1 MSTAA
6 SRVNSPDNQLHQKT
20 SESMV
25 LSWLCL
31 LGAAVLLLFADGR
44 NTIPLAAWLAPALV
58 LRFVRTQPAWR
69 GLPVA
74 YVAMIVFRAVAM
86 RGMIP
91 IPGIFYYIFLL
102 ISGISAL
109 LPYLA
114 DRLVAP
120 RLPGV
125 LNTLAF
131 PCTLVAVQF
140 VYSHGPVGSWGSI
153 PYSQS
158 GNLPL
163 LQILS
168 VTGLW
173 GITFLIGWFAG
184 VVNWALEL
192 GFGDRRARF
201 PLLLFAG
208 VYGVVI
214 LLGGARLVLSAPAG
228 PTVRIAS
235 LSPTKDGVKISSDL
249 LLTVVQEKATED
261 QVANL
266 RTATNA
272 GVNELLIRSEREAIA
287 GAKIIFWSESAVY
300 TLQQDEAELLGRGSA
315 LAAKYHV
322 YLGMTLGTW
331 TPGAKLPLENK
342 LVLIEPSGVIAWQY
356 LKARPTPGPEAAM
369 SVKPDGRLRYV
380 DTPFGRLVAAICYDM
395 DFPKLMAQAGEQRAV
410 VVLSPAGDWQ
420 AIDPR
425 HTEIASFRAI
435 EQGFNL
441 VRQSNGGLSAAYDF
455 QGRRLAAMDQYQ
467 AADLTM
473 IAEVPTRGTRT
484 IYSVFGDWLAWLCIL
499 GLLTLIAAAWRNPD
513 LSVGTDVAHG

>member
-1 MSTAA
+1 MSTAT
-6 SRVNSPDNQLHQKT
+6 SRVKPLDNQLNHKAP
-20 SESMV
+20 ESAV

-31 LGAAVLLLFADGR
+31 LFAAVLLLFADGR
-44 NTIPLAAWLAPALV
+44 NTIPLAAWLAPALM

-69 GLPVA
+69 GVPVA
-74 YVAMIVFRAVAM
+74 YLVMIVFRAVAM

-91 IPGIFYYIFLL
+91 IPGVFYYIFLV
-102 ISGISAL
+102 ISGVSAL

-120 RLPGV
+120 RLKGMF
-125 LNTLAF
+125 NTLVF
-131 PCTLVAVQF
+131 PCTLVAAQF
-140 VYSHGPVGSWGSI
+140 IYSHGPVGSWGSI
-153 PYSQS
+153 PYTQS

-173 GITFLIGWFAG
+173 GITFLIGWFAA
-184 VVNWALEL
+184 VVNRTFELEV
-192 GFGDRRARF
+192 GDRRARL
-201 PLLLFAG
+201 PLLLFSW
-208 VYGVVI
+208 VYVAVI
-214 LLGGARLVLSAPAG
+214 LLGGARLVLSAPSG

-235 LSPTKDGVKISSDL
+235 LSPAKDGAKISDEL
-249 LLTVVQEKATED
+249 LQAVVHEKASQD

-266 RTATNA
+266 RSATNA
-272 GVNELLIRSEREAIA
+272 GANELLARSEREAIA
-287 GAKIIFWSESAVY
+287 GAKIIFWSETAAY
-300 TLQQDEAELLGRGSA
+300 ILKEDEAGLFGRGGA
-315 LAAKYHV
+315 LAAKHHV

-331 TPGAKLPLENK
+331 TPGATFPLENK
-342 LVLIEPSGVIAWQY
+342 LVLIEPTGAIAWQY

-369 SVKPDGRLRYV
+369 SAKPDGLLRHV
-380 DTPFGRLVAAICYDM
+380 DTPFGRLAAAICYDM
-395 DFPKLMAQAGEQRAV
+395 DFPKLMAQAGEQRAEL
-410 VVLSPAGDWQ
+410 VLSPAGDWQ

-484 IYSVFGDWLAWLCIL
+484 I
-499 GLLTLIAAAWRNPD
+499 
-513 LSVGTDVAHG
+513 

>member
-1 MSTAA
+1 MSTAT
-6 SRVNSPDNQLHQKT
+6 SRVNQLNKKT
-20 SESMV
+20 PESTV

-44 NTIPLAAWLAPALV
+44 NTIPLAAWLAPALM
-58 LRFVRTQPAWR
+58 LRFVRTQPARR

-74 YVAMIVFRAVAM
+74 YLVMILFRTVAM

-91 IPGIFYYIFLL
+91 IPGVFYYIFLV
-102 ISGISAL
+102 ISGVSAL

-120 RLPGV
+120 RLNGV

-131 PCTLVAVQF
+131 PCTLVAAQF

-153 PYSQS
+153 PYTQS

-192 GFGDRRARF
+192 GLGDRRARL

-208 VYGVVI
+208 VYVVVI

-249 LLTVVQEKATED
+249 LQAVVQEKASDD
-261 QVANL
+261 QVANF
-266 RTATNA
+266 RSATNA
-272 GVNELLIRSEREAIA
+272 GANELLIRSQREAIA
-287 GAKIIFWSESAVY
+287 GAMIIFWSESAAY
-300 TLQQDEAELLGRGSA
+300 ILKEDEAGLLVKGSA

-331 TPGAKLPLENK
+331 TPAAKLPLENK
-342 LVLIEPSGVIAWQY
+342 LVLIEPSGEIAWQY

-369 SVKPDGRLRYV
+369 SVKPDRHLRYV

-395 DFPKLMAQAGEQRAV
+395 DFPKLMAQAGEQRAEI
-410 VVLSPAGDWQ
+410 VLSPAGDWQ

-425 HTEIASFRAI
+425 HTEIASFRAV

-441 VRQSNGGLSAAYDF
+441 VRQSDGGLSAAYDF

-467 AADLTM
+467 AADMTM

-499 GLLTLIAAAWRNPD
+499 GLLTLIAAAWRNPHI
-513 LSVGTDVAHG
+513 STPN

>member
-1 MSTAA
+1 MSIAT
-6 SRVNSPDNQLHQKT
+6 SRVNSLENNLNQK
-20 SESMV
+20 SPESPV
-25 LSWLCL
+25 VSWLCL
-31 LGAAVLLLFADGR
+31 LCASVLLLFADGR
-44 NTIPLAAWLAPALV
+44 NTIPLAAWLAPALM

-74 YVAMIVFRAVAM
+74 YLVMIIFRAVAM

-91 IPGIFYYIFLL
+91 IPGVFYYIFLV
-102 ISGISAL
+102 ISGVSAL

-120 RLPGV
+120 RLNGV

-131 PCTLVAVQF
+131 PCTLVTAQF
-140 VYSHGPVGSWGSI
+140 IYSHGPMGSWGSI
-153 PYSQS
+153 PYTQT

-184 VVNWALEL
+184 IVNWTWEQ

-201 PLLLFAG
+201 PSFLFAG
-208 VYGVVI
+208 VYVVVI
-214 LLGGARLVLSAPAG
+214 IFGGARLVLFPPAG

-235 LSPTKDGVKISSDL
+235 LSPTKDGAKISGDL
-249 LLTVVQEKATED
+249 LQTVVQEKASED

-266 RTATNA
+266 RSVTNA
-272 GVNELLIRSEREAIA
+272 GATELLIRSEREAIA
-287 GAKIIFWSESAVY
+287 GAKVIFWSESAAY
-300 TLQQDEAELLGRGSA
+300 ILKEDEAELLDRGSA

-331 TPGAKLPLENK
+331 TQGAKLPLENK
-342 LVLIEPSGVIAWQY
+342 LVLIEPTGAVAWQY

-369 SVKPDGRLRYV
+369 SVKPDGHFRHV
-380 DTPFGRLVAAICYDM
+380 DTPFGRLGVAICYDM
-395 DFPKLMAQAGEQRAV
+395 DFPKLMGQAGEQRDE

-484 IYSVFGDWLAWLCIL
+484 IYSVVGDWLAWLCIVGLL
-499 GLLTLIAAAWRNPD
+499 GLITEAWRQP
-513 LSVGTDVAHG
+513 AHELQK